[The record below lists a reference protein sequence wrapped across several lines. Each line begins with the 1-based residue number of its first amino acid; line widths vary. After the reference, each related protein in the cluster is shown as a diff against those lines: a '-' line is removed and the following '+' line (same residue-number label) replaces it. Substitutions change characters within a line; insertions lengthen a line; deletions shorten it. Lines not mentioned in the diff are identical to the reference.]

1 MITENLSTLKIH
13 RLTQEQYDRELAAGN
28 LDPNAMYLTPDK
40 AIDLT
45 PYATIEQ
52 LDTKADV
59 GHTHEVAE
67 VNGLQGLIDGLQAS
81 YDSHTSNKENP
92 HGVTKE
98 QIGLANVDDTADL
111 DKPVSYAMQA
121 ALDEKAD
128 VSHTQ
133 AASTITA
140 GTFAGQV
147 VANSS
152 NETPSTMLLRN
163 SKLVPTETTPTV
175 NGEICWLYE

>member
-52 LDTKADV
+52 LDTKTDI

-67 VNGLQGLIDGLQAS
+67 VNGLQGLVDGLQAS
-81 YDSHTSNKENP
+81 YDSHTSNKEIP
-92 HGVTKE
+92 M
-98 QIGLANVDDTADL
+98 A
-111 DKPVSYAMQA
+111 
-121 ALDEKAD
+121 
-128 VSHTQ
+128 
-133 AASTITA
+133 
-140 GTFAGQV
+140 
-147 VANSS
+147 
-152 NETPSTMLLRN
+152 LLRN
-163 SKLVPTETTPTV
+163 K
-175 NGEICWLYE
+175 